1 MSAGEDVVAHPTI
14 CREAISFYIVLV
26 GKNCGMDGL
35 NLDGEGG
42 DLKICLFMTSLIQ
55 SVGIKDISEDT
66 SVTWNLLA
74 S

>member
-1 MSAGEDVVAHPTI
+1 M
-14 CREAISFYIVLV
+14 
-26 GKNCGMDGL
+26 GK
-35 NLDGEGG
+35 GG

>member
-1 MSAGEDVVAHPTI
+1 M
-14 CREAISFYIVLV
+14 
-26 GKNCGMDGL
+26 GK
-35 NLDGEGG
+35 GG

-74 S
+74 SQDNKCGGDFP